1 MAMSSVAKKDKPT
14 MSVTALIN
22 WARPAPPGP
31 MQPPPAALA
40 PSVNMLQALPSPSN
54 MPTVD
59 CSLDMQCNYTF
70 VVSSSETHFF
80 TQ

>member
-31 MQPPPAALA
+31 QQPPPAAPA
-40 PSVNMLQALPSPSN
+40 PTTDMRQLQPTPTPYN

-59 CSLDMQCNYTF
+59 CSLDMQCKY
-70 VVSSSETHFF
+70 
-80 TQ
+80 